1 MHPVGQTG
9 RSLMHGDETQ
19 ATAGLAPVA
28 AQPRAVLEGRH
39 VVAICVGIV
48 VGAGIFRTPSLV
60 AANSGS
66 ASAFMLTWLLGGL
79 LSVVGALCYAEL
91 ASTYPG
97 PGGDYRY
104 LQRAF
109 GTRLAFLYAW
119 ARLAVIQT
127 GSLALLA
134 FVFGDYLAQ
143 VFPIGAAGA
152 PVYAAAVVVVLTLVN
167 WLGIRQ
173 GGETQLWLTAVEV
186 TGLVLVVMAGLLMAP
201 ADMTMAAP
209 AASTNLG
216 LVMVFVLLTFGGW
229 NEAVYVTA
237 ELRDARRRIAGLLVV
252 SLAIVTALYL
262 LVNFA
267 YLRGLGLAGMAASD
281 ALAADLLERAM
292 GPTGVVLISLLVA
305 IAALT
310 SANATIITGSRTT
323 HAMGRN
329 FRALHWLG
337 RWDGA
342 RNAPGNALMAQG
354 GVALLLVVAGA
365 FTRDGFTHVVEYTAP
380 VFWMFFL
387 LVGFALFVLRKRD
400 PDAPRPFKV
409 PLYPVLPAVFCL
421 TSAYLLYSSL
431 AYTGGSAW
439 IGVAVLAV
447 GAVLLLFFR
456 PVPQVEIEA

>member
-1 MHPVGQTG
+1 MTG
-9 RSLMHGDETQ
+9 GPLQNSLG
-19 ATAGLAPVA
+19 APLAIGA
-28 AQPRAVLEGRH
+28 AILPRPVLEGRH

-79 LSVVGALCYAEL
+79 LSMVGAMCYAEL

-109 GTRLAFLYAW
+109 GARLAFLYAW

-143 VFPIGAAGA
+143 IFPVGPLGAPLYAAG
-152 PVYAAAVVVVLTLVN
+152 VVVVLTLVN
-167 WLGIRQ
+167 WLGVRQ
-173 GGETQLWLTAVEV
+173 GGETQLWLTVVEV
-186 TGLVLVVMAGLLMAP
+186 AGLVLVVMAGLLLAPSGMA
-201 ADMTMAAP
+201 AAAP
-209 AASTNLG
+209 ATSTNLG

-229 NEAVYVTA
+229 SEAVYVTA
-237 ELRDARRRIAGLLVV
+237 ELRDARRRIAGLLVL
-252 SLAIVTALYL
+252 SLAVVTALYL
-262 LVNFA
+262 LVNLA
-267 YLRGLGLAGMAASD
+267 YLRGLGLAGMAGSD
-281 ALAADLLERAM
+281 ALAADLLARAM
-292 GPTGVVLISLLVA
+292 GPPGVVLISLLVA

-310 SANATIITGSRTT
+310 SANATIITGARTT
-323 HAMGRN
+323 YALGRS
-329 FRALHWLG
+329 FRALGWVG
-337 RWDGA
+337 QWNTV
-342 RNAPGNALMAQG
+342 RNSPGNALLVQG

-365 FTRDGFTHVVEYTAP
+365 FTRDGFTAVVEYTAP
-380 VFWMFFL
+380 VFWLFFL
-387 LVGFALFVLRKRD
+387 LVGIALFVLRQRD
-400 PDAPRPFKV
+400 RDVHRPFRV

-431 AYTGGSAW
+431 AYTGRSALV
-439 IGVAVLAV
+439 GVVVLAIGGV
-447 GAVLLLFFR
+447 LLFFFR
-456 PVPQVEIEA
+456 PAPQEEIDA